1 MDRAAPPPRRAFERA
16 DIVPLAIVSL
26 LLVAA
31 YCGLFGQY
39 AFDDSYI
46 GYSIA
51 SSLVSGH
58 GFAFNSGQRFVS
70 TSAPLAVPLYV
81 ALSYLFHVG
90 IVQAAQIASAIA
102 LAVVAFG
109 SYLILRRFAGPIGA
123 VTGATIMLASPFTL
137 PLWSHESLLYLACSV
152 AALELYLR
160 KRYAAAALIVGLAA
174 LFRGE
179 ALLIVGFM
187 TLYHWRH
194 GGFKSAATFG
204 AIALAPYAMWALFA
218 QIEFGGF
225 LSQTVASKQA
235 QLHYPM
241 VAPYLSGLRDY
252 AERLFALTPVHAWYV
267 LVSVLALLCVAAA
280 VGCGMLNEAALW
292 TLGWCACT
300 TLLYVA
306 LRLPFYFWFCTQVAA
321 ALALLV
327 AAAWRSPSRMPLLGA
342 VARSSGLGIAA
353 ITAVFAF
360 QFLFWP
366 GEKSTLY
373 NWIIMP
379 SLQGNAYQTLGRW
392 FKTHAGP
399 NDTIAYAEF
408 GQLHYY
414 SKRNIVDYLGLV
426 TPGAAAHL
434 RNSDAIW
441 TFERY
446 RPTWIVD
453 TPDFHYFVDPAR
465 YVWFHR
471 AYAKVATMRLQGDPQ
486 RSVFTLYRLA
496 APSQIPTAV
505 DP

>member
-1 MDRAAPPPRRAFERA
+1 M
-16 DIVPLAIVSL
+16 ILSL

-31 YCGLFGQY
+31 YAGLFNQY

-58 GFAFNSGQRFVS
+58 GFAFNSGQRFIS
-70 TSAPLAVPLYV
+70 TSAPLAVPLYAVLSV
-81 ALSYLFHVG
+81 ALHVS
-90 IVQAAQIASAIA
+90 IVQASQITSAIG
-102 LAVVAFG
+102 LAIVAFG
-109 SYLILRRFAGPIGA
+109 SYLILRRFAGPTGA
-123 VTGATIMLASPFTL
+123 VAGATIMLASPFTL
-137 PLWSHESLLYLACSV
+137 PLWSHESMLYLAGSV
-152 AALELYLR
+152 ASIELYLR
-160 KRYAAAALIVGLAA
+160 KRYDAAAAVVGLAT
-174 LFRGE
+174 LLRGE
-179 ALLIVGFM
+179 ALLIVFFM

-194 GGFKSAATFG
+194 AGWKRAARFG
-204 AIALAPYAMWALFA
+204 AIGIAPYALWAVFA

-252 AERLFALTPVHAWYV
+252 AERLFAITPVHAWYV
-267 LVSVLALLCVAAA
+267 LVASMTLLCVAAA
-280 VGCGMLNEAALW
+280 VACGILSEASLWALA
-292 TLGWCACT
+292 WCACT

-306 LRLPFYFWFCTQVAA
+306 LRLPFYFWFCSQIAA

-327 AAAWRSPSRMPLLGA
+327 AAAWRPAIRMPLLA
-342 VARSSGLGIAA
+342 TTARASGVGIAA
-353 ITAVFAF
+353 ITTVFAF

-379 SLQGNAYQTLGRW
+379 SLRGNAYQTLGRW
-392 FKTHAGP
+392 FEQHAGP
-399 NDTIAYAEF
+399 EDTIAYAEF

-414 SKRNIVDYLGLV
+414 SGHNIVDYLGLV
-426 TPGAAAHL
+426 TPDAAKHL
-434 RNSDAIW
+434 RDKDPIW

-453 TPDFHYFVDPAR
+453 TSDFHYFVDPTR

-471 AYAKVATMRLQGDPQ
+471 AYAKVATVRLSGDPE
-486 RSVFTLYRLA
+486 RSTFTLYRIA
-496 APSQIPTAV
+496 EPSQIPKV